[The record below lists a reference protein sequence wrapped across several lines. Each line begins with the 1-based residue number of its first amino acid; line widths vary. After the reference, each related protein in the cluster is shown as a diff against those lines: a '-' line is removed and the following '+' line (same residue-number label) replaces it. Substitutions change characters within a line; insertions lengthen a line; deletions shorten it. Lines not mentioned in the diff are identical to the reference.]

1 MMRLDI
7 LNVILSIPAI
17 LIAITFH
24 EYSHGW
30 MAYKLGDPTPKAYGR
45 LTLNPLAHLDPIGT
59 IMLLIFRFGWAKPVP
74 INPYNF
80 SNYKRDT
87 VLVSLAGP
95 SANFLLAVL
104 FALVAHLIT
113 PLYILPLN
121 IFLYMGIYINIALAI
136 FNLIPIPPLDGSRL
150 LLLFLPDRYMYV
162 MDFLEHYGFIF
173 ITILIVF
180 SNFVGAVVSPIVNW
194 LFNIFV

>member
-1 MMRLDI
+1 
-7 LNVILSIPAI
+7 LNVLLSIPAI

-80 SNYKRDT
+80 SNYRRDT

-104 FALVAHLIT
+104 FAVVARLIT

-121 IFLYMGIYINIALAI
+121 IFIYMGIYINIALAI

>member
-1 MMRLDI
+1 M
-7 LNVILSIPAI
+7 NVLLSIPAI

-80 SNYKRDT
+80 SNYRRDT

-104 FALVAHLIT
+104 FAVVARLIT

-121 IFLYMGIYINIALAI
+121 IFIYMGIYINIALAI

>member
-1 MMRLDI
+1 MRLNI
-7 LNVILSIPAI
+7 LNLLLSIPAI

-30 MAYKLGDPTPKAYGR
+30 MAYKLGDPTPKIYGR

-80 SNYKRDT
+80 YNYKRDT
-87 VLVSLAGP
+87 ILVSLAGP
-95 SANFLLAVL
+95 TSNFLLAII
-104 FALVAHLIT
+104 FALISRLIA

-150 LLLFLPDRYMYV
+150 LLLILPDRYMYV
-162 MDFLEHYGFIF
+162 VGFLEQYGFILIAMLIIFTNF
-173 ITILIVF
+173 ISL
-180 SNFVGAVVSPIVNW
+180 VVSPIVNW

>member
-1 MMRLDI
+1 MRLDI
-7 LNVILSIPAI
+7 LNVLLSIPAI

-80 SNYKRDT
+80 SNYRRDT

-104 FALVAHLIT
+104 FAVVARLIT

-121 IFLYMGIYINIALAI
+121 IFIYMGIYINIALAI

>member
-1 MMRLDI
+1 
-7 LNVILSIPAI
+7 
-17 LIAITFH
+17 
-24 EYSHGW
+24 
-30 MAYKLGDPTPKAYGR
+30 
-45 LTLNPLAHLDPIGT
+45 
-59 IMLLIFRFGWAKPVP
+59 
-74 INPYNF
+74 
-80 SNYKRDT
+80 
-87 VLVSLAGP
+87 
-95 SANFLLAVL
+95 FLLAVL
-104 FALVAHLIT
+104 FAVVARLIT

-121 IFLYMGIYINIALAI
+121 IFIYMGIYINIALAI

>member
-80 SNYKRDT
+80 SNYRRDT

-104 FALVAHLIT
+104 FAVVARLIT

-121 IFLYMGIYINIALAI
+121 IFIYMGIYINIALAI

>member
-1 MMRLDI
+1 MRLDI
-7 LNVILSIPAI
+7 LNVLLSIPAI

-30 MAYKLGDPTPKAYGR
+30 MAYKLGDPTPKVYGR

-150 LLLFLPDRYMYV
+150 LLLFLPDKYMYV
-162 MDFLEHYGFIF
+162 MDFLEHYGFI
-173 ITILIVF
+173 LIATLIIF

>member
-1 MMRLDI
+1 
-7 LNVILSIPAI
+7 
-17 LIAITFH
+17 
-24 EYSHGW
+24 

-80 SNYKRDT
+80 SNYRRDT

-104 FALVAHLIT
+104 FAVVARLIT

-121 IFLYMGIYINIALAI
+121 IFIYMGIYINIALAI

>member
-1 MMRLDI
+1 MNL
-7 LNVILSIPAI
+7 LLTIPAV

-30 MAYKLGDPTPKAYGR
+30 MAYRLGDPTPKFYGR

-80 SNYKRDT
+80 NNYRRDT

-95 SANFLLAVL
+95 TANFLLALL
-104 FALVAHLIT
+104 FALIARIVA

-121 IFLYMGIYINIALAI
+121 IFLFTGIYINIALAI

-150 LLLFLPDRYMYV
+150 LLLFLPDRYMYI
-162 MDFLEHYGFIF
+162 MGFLEQYGFVLIAMLIIF
-173 ITILIVF
+173 G
-180 SNFVGAVVSPIVNW
+180 NFISVVVSPIVNW

>member
-1 MMRLDI
+1 
-7 LNVILSIPAI
+7 
-17 LIAITFH
+17 
-24 EYSHGW
+24 
-30 MAYKLGDPTPKAYGR
+30 
-45 LTLNPLAHLDPIGT
+45 
-59 IMLLIFRFGWAKPVP
+59 
-74 INPYNF
+74 
-80 SNYKRDT
+80 
-87 VLVSLAGP
+87 
-95 SANFLLAVL
+95 
-104 FALVAHLIT
+104 
-113 PLYILPLN
+113 
-121 IFLYMGIYINIALAI
+121 MGIYINIALAI

>member
-1 MMRLDI
+1 MRLDI

-80 SNYKRDT
+80 SNYRRDT

-104 FALVAHLIT
+104 FAVVARLIT

-121 IFLYMGIYINIALAI
+121 IFIYMGIYINIALAI

>member
-1 MMRLDI
+1 MKLNI
-7 LNVILSIPAI
+7 LNLLLSIPAV

-30 MAYKLGDPTPKAYGR
+30 MAYKLGDPTPKLYGR
-45 LTLNPLAHLDPIGT
+45 LTLNPLAHLDLIGT

-95 SANFLLAVL
+95 ITNFLLALL
-104 FALVAHLIT
+104 FSLMARILA
-113 PLYILPLN
+113 PLYIFPLN
-121 IFLYMGIYINIALAI
+121 VFLFSGIYVNIALAI

-162 MDFLEHYGFIF
+162 MGFLEQYGFVLIAM
-173 ITILIVF
+173 LIVF
-180 SNFVGAVVSPIVNW
+180 TDFVGAVVSPIVNW